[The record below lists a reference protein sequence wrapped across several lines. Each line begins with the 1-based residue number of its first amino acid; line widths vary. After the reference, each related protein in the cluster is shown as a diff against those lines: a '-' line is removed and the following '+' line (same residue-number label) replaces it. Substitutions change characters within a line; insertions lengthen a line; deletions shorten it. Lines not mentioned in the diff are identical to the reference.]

1 MQYAKK
7 KWGQNFLVDKNLLR
21 RIVSTLNLK
30 SEDRILEI
38 GPGEGALTELMLP
51 VVEEMAA
58 VEIDPGLVAYLRSLR
73 HLQSCHFLH
82 KNVLILNLDSLPL
95 GLPVR
100 VVGNIPY
107 NITSP
112 ILFWLIKERDHWSD
126 AYLMVQKEVAA
137 RLTGKVGTKA
147 YGRLTVMIGAFMD
160 VEICFNISPNVF
172 VPKPKVE
179 SSIIRLVKKS
189 KPLIR
194 DDQFDQ
200 FEKIVFSGF
209 SKRRKMLRNSLRE
222 LNFNQQIQEEIDFKR
237 RPETLSTQEFVK
249 LLNSR

>member
-100 VVGNIPY
+100 VVGNITY

-112 ILFWLIKERDHWSD
+112 IFFWL
-126 AYLMVQKEVAA
+126 
-137 RLTGKVGTKA
+137 
-147 YGRLTVMIGAFMD
+147 FM
-160 VEICFNISPNVF
+160 
-172 VPKPKVE
+172 
-179 SSIIRLVKKS
+179 
-189 KPLIR
+189 
-194 DDQFDQ
+194 
-200 FEKIVFSGF
+200 
-209 SKRRKMLRNSLRE
+209 
-222 LNFNQQIQEEIDFKR
+222 
-237 RPETLSTQEFVK
+237 
-249 LLNSR
+249 